1 MRPVATVSWHF
12 PGRENDKLALF
23 RVARCPTLLAKRTR
37 DEAWRRLSQ
46 ILKNII
52 ASNVDAT
59 VKLYLLFPVSRTYR
73 LMPPHISI

>member
-12 PGRENDKLALF
+12 PGRQLGF
-23 RVARCPTLLAKRTR
+23 VPSCPLSLSNSLRR

-52 ASNVDAT
+52 ASNVDAS
-59 VKLYLLFPVSRTYR
+59 VKLYLLFPVSRNKSSDS
-73 LMPPHISI
+73 PSIFYLEI